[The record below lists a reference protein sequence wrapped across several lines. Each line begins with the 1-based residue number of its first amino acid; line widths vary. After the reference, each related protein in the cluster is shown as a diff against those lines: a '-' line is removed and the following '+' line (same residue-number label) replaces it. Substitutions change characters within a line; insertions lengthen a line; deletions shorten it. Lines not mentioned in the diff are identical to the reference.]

1 MKIAVSATS
10 NDLDGD
16 VDQRFGRCKF
26 FLLIESENMDFNVI
40 ENKSIMAS
48 GGAGIKAA
56 ETIVNNG
63 AEILITGNV
72 GPNAFQTLSTGGI
85 RIFTGAS
92 GSITESLEKYKNGE
106 LKETEN
112 ANVGSHS
119 GMRR

>member
-16 VDQRFGRCKF
+16 VDQRFGRCKY
-26 FLLIESENMDFNVI
+26 FLLIDSENMDFKVI
-40 ENKSIMAS
+40 ENESIMAS

-72 GPNAFQTLSTGGI
+72 GPNAFQTLSAGGI
-85 RIFTGAS
+85 KIFTGAS
-92 GSITESLEKYKNGE
+92 GAIKESIDQYKNGE
-106 LKETEN
+106 LKETEG
-112 ANVGSHS
+112 ANVSSHS
-119 GMRR
+119 GMKR